1 VDVPPREAPT
11 SRSITTREVG
21 MNKAK
26 NDDGFVHAKASEDGF
41 VHAKAAG
48 DEDDVEGHRM
58 TPRSPSS
65 RGE

>member
-1 VDVPPREAPT
+1 
-11 SRSITTREVG
+11 

-41 VHAKAAG
+41 VHSKAAG